1 MLQISSK
8 CKSNDKN
15 NCQKF
20 IIVNEKNV
28 TICYVFIIINPSP
41 KIETIMIMANNTF
54 FSNPV
59 IN

>member
-28 TICYVFIIINPSP
+28 TMLRIYCYQSVSKNRNYNDNG
-41 KIETIMIMANNTF
+41 K
-54 FSNPV
+54 
-59 IN
+59 